1 MIKSTQWAL
10 ITVIAF
16 YSINAT
22 AMNPGLEI
30 LPDTEAI
37 MVVMKIPQELKP
49 EKLEVMYRSTICK
62 RVSPNSSGI
71 LRETNGFNSMDV
83 VFVPY
88 QTEGSYIAKAPID
101 GGGGCHWKLSNIAFS
116 VAYLDTAQFG
126 ENISYQGGA
135 GISVNFDGQNPRRSS
150 GGALKVEGDVH
161 VIQDYYPWVDE
172 NFLGGYWRTVRLVA
186 DRNLYKTYNAF
197 HARNVYFEPVLH
209 SAFVVRSKS
218 PLVKAEGNRTI
229 FTYPDGTSRPEAT
242 GGPSF
247 RKLQEIRLASEGG

>member
-1 MIKSTQWAL
+1 MKLEKWAVVAV
-10 ITVIAF
+10 VIF
-16 YSINAT
+16 LSISAS
-22 AMNPGLEI
+22 AMDRRLDI
-30 LPDTEAI
+30 LPDAEGV

-101 GGGGCHWKLSNIAFS
+101 GGGECHWKLSNIAFS
-116 VAYLDTAQFG
+116 VAYIDKTQFG
-126 ENISYQGGA
+126 ENVSYQGGA

-161 VIQDYYPWVDE
+161 VIQDYYPWLDE
-172 NFLGGYWRTVRLVA
+172 NFLGSYWKTVKLVA
-186 DRNLYKTYNAF
+186 DRNLYKAYNAF
-197 HARNVYFEPVLH
+197 RARNVYFEPVLH
-209 SAFVVRSKS
+209 SGFIVRSKS

-229 FTYPDGTSRPEAT
+229 FTYPDGTSKPEAA
-242 GGPSF
+242 GRPSF

>member
-1 MIKSTQWAL
+1 
-10 ITVIAF
+10 
-16 YSINAT
+16 
-22 AMNPGLEI
+22 
-30 LPDTEAI
+30 
-37 MVVMKIPQELKP
+37 
-49 EKLEVMYRSTICK
+49 
-62 RVSPNSSGI
+62 
-71 LRETNGFNSMDV
+71 MDV

-135 GISVNFDGQNPRRSS
+135 GISVSFDEQRPRRSS

-161 VIQDYYPWVDE
+161 VIQDYYPWLDE
-172 NFLGGYWRTVRLVA
+172 NFLGSYWKTVKLVA

-197 HARNVYFEPVLH
+197 QARNVYFEPVLH
-209 SAFVVRSKS
+209 SGFIVRSKS

-229 FTYPDGTSRPEAT
+229 FTYPDGISKPEAS
-242 GGPSF
+242 GRPSF
-247 RKLQEIRLASEGG
+247 RKLQEIRLASEGGR